1 MTRFGV
7 PLLVD
12 DSLVLESDDQLTIV
26 GPEDVMP
33 APGAPAPVA

>member
-12 DSLVLESDDQLTIV
+12 DSLVLEPDDQLTVV
-26 GPEDVMP
+26 GPEGVMP
-33 APGAPAPVA
+33 AAGAPAPVG